1 MHLVRTV
8 FRHFYGF
15 PSNICKERDNKRS
28 ASAPALVRTTGMS
41 AKGKIFVLFRRFN
54 LEIKNQIS
62 AYLVQ
67 HAKAKK
73 RQCFFGLSRFLF
85 IVNWKMI
92 MDEWKV

>member
-28 ASAPALVRTTGMS
+28 ASAPALARTTVMS

-54 LEIKNQIS
+54 LKIKNQIS

-73 RQCFFGLSRFLF
+73 RQCFLDYLDLF
-85 IVNWKMI
+85 IVSWKMI